1 MKLQMEDEYS
11 NGRLFQQ
18 FLSGKAQD
26 LEVTCLATPVLG
38 RSPPKE
44 TAI

>member
-1 MKLQMEDEYS
+1 MNIQMEDYFS
-11 NGRLFQQ
+11 SY
-18 FLSGKAQD
+18 LSGKAQD
-26 LEVTCLATPVLG
+26 LEVTCLAAPVLG